1 MTRSLDV
8 FIDAQPVGMV
18 HENSGIWSFQYLSD
32 WVENGYELSPG
43 LKLTNALIQD
53 TGSVRPVQCR
63 TPSAPGH
70 PRIS

>member
-32 WVENGYELSPG
+32 WVENGY
-43 LKLTNALIQD
+43 
-53 TGSVRPVQCR
+53 
-63 TPSAPGH
+63 
-70 PRIS
+70 